1 VLSHSDRENRPRAG
15 GSLFVKSAGAI
26 VKATCAALLL
36 SGCVGEK
43 HTFRYRLTLAVN
55 ADGTM
60 HTGSSVIEDTFVDQV
75 ALAGLAGGVPW
86 ATRLRGEAVAVDLGV
101 RGILFCVLAR
111 DPTRSP
117 APNTVWLPIHAFNS
131 YFVAGSPATDSADF
145 SAQVKAVLREKPKRR
160 VDLNELPMLVRF
172 RDINDPGSVERIDP
186 TNLAARF
193 GAGVELVT
201 ATIEITDDP
210 VTTGLE
216 NVLRW
221 LKSGYPEKRLVPATG
236 GPLNQVP
243 VEHLLTYSDFERA
256 DT

>member
-1 VLSHSDRENRPRAG
+1 MQGERSASEGMAG
-15 GSLFVKSAGAI
+15 LRTLLAI
-26 VKATCAALLL
+26 ATATCAALLL
-36 SGCVGEK
+36 SGCIGEK
-43 HTFRYRLTLAVN
+43 HTFRYRLTLAV
-55 ADGTM
+55 AVDGTM
-60 HTGSSVIEDTFVDQV
+60 HTGASVIEDTFVDQV

-101 RGILFCVLAR
+101 RGMLFCVLAR

-117 APNTVWLPIHAFNS
+117 APNAVWLPIHAFNS
-131 YFVAGSPATDSADF
+131 YFVTGSPATDSADF
-145 SAQVKAVLREKPKRR
+145 SAQVKAVLRDKPKRR

-172 RDINDPGSVERIDP
+172 RDINDPGSIERIDP

-221 LKSGYPEKRLVPATG
+221 LKSGYPEKWLVDPQRE
-236 GPLNQVP
+236 PLNQIP
-243 VEHLLTYSDFERA
+243 QEKRLTYSDFERS